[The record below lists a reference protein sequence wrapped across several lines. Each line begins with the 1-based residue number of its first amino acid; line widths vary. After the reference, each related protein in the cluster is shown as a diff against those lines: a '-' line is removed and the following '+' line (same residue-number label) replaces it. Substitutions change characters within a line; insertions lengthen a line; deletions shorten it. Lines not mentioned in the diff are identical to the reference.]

1 MQQPRMIVLALVA
14 QGRDYGLAMEEF
26 VAATR
31 MRLWAKIGT
40 STIYKALK
48 DLEKD
53 GSLTSQVGE
62 AKRGPGKKVFK
73 LTARGKKELEVL
85 VGAALG
91 SDAPVYSDRIAGM
104 VLALSLPKAKARTM
118 IEGSMEGLG
127 HGIAEI
133 DEERKTRKGDP
144 VALAVLNYYATIY
157 KAEQKA
163 MRKFLD
169 EVLSSR

>member
-26 VAATR
+26 VERSR
-31 MRLWAKIGT
+31 MRLWAKIGG

-53 GSLTSQVGE
+53 KCLTSKRGD

-73 LTARGKKELEVL
+73 LTAKGERELETQ
-85 VGAALG
+85 VGGALA
-91 SDAPVYSDRIAGM
+91 SDASVYSDRIAG
-104 VLALSLPKAKARTM
+104 LILSLSLPKAQRTPLIKRSIVGLDSA
-118 IEGSMEGLG
+118 IEQLQ
-127 HGIAEI
+127 
-133 DEERKTRKGDP
+133 EERERHPGDE
-144 VALAVLNYYATIY
+144 VAGIVLDYYTTIY

-163 MRKFLD
+163 MRD
-169 EVLSSR
+169 VLERA